1 MTCSLTTR
9 DDSDT
14 WCEYHQMHHRGHYRN
29 YAIDPG
35 EKGQEFRRYWD
46 SLIGKPAPS
55 KTLLRSLPIAK
66 ECIHLGKRLDRTRCG
81 GEVWACKIHGTCSQQ
96 EKVCVG
102 GMKFCQNCTDWQR
115 VKPPPLTEFGNMQV
129 WQEAYGHHEKPSPP
143 EGFSTRHLLYHIY
156 PVSGNGAWQWNVEQL
171 CGRLKAFNGQKIVAI
186 AADPPTGRLSD
197 PTGPNSPD
205 GGRVIPGCDSA
216 DKVRAEFAK
225 RWPHD
230 DITFLEFEN
239 DPKLREVKTLIPML
253 EMVLSDDPTHITL
266 YAQAKGTTRKKGHI
280 ARRWTEALYEI
291 MFDHFPLAEEQ
302 LKTYPVTGCFKKLGA
317 GWDPTQSFSDYH
329 FSGSWFWFRNADLYQ
344 RDWQKADQFWSGVE
358 PYPSQHFRPSEAGC
372 MFHEAS
378 VPAMNLYNQGYWKR
392 TVIPQFNKW
401 REENA
406 KYRTEMWPR

>member
-1 MTCSLTTR
+1 MLELPMCSYR
-9 DDSDT
+9 ASRESGF
-14 WCEYHQMHHRGHYRN
+14 WCNYHGTN
-29 YAIDPG
+29 FG
-35 EKGQEFRRYWD
+35 KGGLVSAEHCFHCQVPRSVKDAQVER
-46 SLIGKPAPS
+46 KV
-55 KTLLRSLPIAK
+55 LLRTLPIAK
-66 ECIHLGKRLDRTRCG
+66 VCIHLGNRLTHDEVKEKQLVGCRTCTNTVPAFHCKLPGAKKFNG
-81 GEVWACKIHGTCSQQ
+81 GPYTRETDC
-96 EKVCVG
+96 
-102 GMKFCQNCTDWQR
+102 MNCTDWQR
-115 VKPPPLTEFGNMQV
+115 ATTTTPLEN
-129 WQEAYGHHEKPSPP
+129 PSPIT
-143 EGFSTRHLLYHIY
+143 EFSTRHLLYHIY

-186 AADPPTGRLSD
+186 AIDPPTGRLSD

-406 KYRTEMWPR
+406 KHRTEMWPR